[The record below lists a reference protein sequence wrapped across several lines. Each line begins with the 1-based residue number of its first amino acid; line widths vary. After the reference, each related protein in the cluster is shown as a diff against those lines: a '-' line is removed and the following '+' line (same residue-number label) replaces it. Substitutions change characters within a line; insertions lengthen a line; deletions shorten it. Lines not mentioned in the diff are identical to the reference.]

1 MSRQTIGLPADRS
14 PRWPHERL
22 LPDDGFIPRWAS
34 SCDRPTTVADL
45 SDADVIGRVI
55 VTTDGTVTELLEA
68 WAGESVALGE
78 LTQEEG
84 RLPRGVTALDASEG
98 DRILRRDVLLVGA
111 SSKRALLYAE
121 SLIALDRLPAPIADG
136 LLHSRTP
143 IGRLLRQSRLE
154 TYREILA
161 ITREEAESAGSRF
174 GRTDDELFIART
186 YRVIS
191 GGRPVMLIHE
201 KLPAHIVTRPA

>member
-1 MSRQTIGLPADRS
+1 MSRQTLGVLAGRS
-14 PRWPHERL
+14 PKWPPKRRRHEAAL
-22 LPDDGFIPRWAS
+22 VPQWAI

-45 SDADVIGRVI
+45 ADADVIARVI

-84 RLPRGVTALDASEG
+84 RLPCDVTALGSSEG
-98 DRILRRDVLLVGA
+98 DRLLRRDVLLVGA
-111 SSKRALLYAE
+111 TTGRALLDAE

-154 TYREILA
+154 TYREILQ
-161 ITREEAESAGSRF
+161 ITREEAGSPGSRF
-174 GRTDDELFIART
+174 GRTTDELFIART
-186 YRVIS
+186 YRVFS

-201 KLPAHIVTRPA
+201 KLPAHITTRPA

>member
-1 MSRQTIGLPADRS
+1 MSRQIIGVLAGRS
-14 PRWPHERL
+14 PRWPQKGRRPEDAFV
-22 LPDDGFIPRWAS
+22 PQWALM
-34 SCDRPTTVADL
+34 CDRPTTVADL
-45 SDADVIGRVI
+45 ADADVIGRVI

-78 LTQEEG
+78 LAQEEG
-84 RLPRGVTALDASEG
+84 RLHRGVRALDASEG
-98 DRILRRDVLLVGA
+98 DRILRRDVLLVGTT
-111 SSKRALLYAE
+111 SRRALLYAE

-154 TYREILA
+154 TYREILQ
-161 ITREEAESAGSRF
+161 ITREEADAAGSRF
-174 GRTDDELFIART
+174 GRTTDELFIART

-201 KLPAHIVTRPA
+201 KLPAHIATRPA